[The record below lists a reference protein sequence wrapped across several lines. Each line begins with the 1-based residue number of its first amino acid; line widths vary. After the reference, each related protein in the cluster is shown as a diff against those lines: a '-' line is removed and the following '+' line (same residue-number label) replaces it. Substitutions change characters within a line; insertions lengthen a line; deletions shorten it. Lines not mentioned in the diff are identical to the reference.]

1 MSTLQL
7 RRDSLNAR
15 GALSPSGILTALTL
29 FLGVAGSFF
38 ARFAEGLSAPL
49 LAGAALIL
57 VLPPLCKTRHGGK
70 IAFLALCAGF
80 AYSLFFLDLAGGLC
94 AELNS
99 ISASF
104 GERMAYN
111 LPRVSASE
119 AALPVAI
126 VWTALLI
133 ALMCLWMARTRAAL
147 FGWLIALM
155 LFLPDWLLGMR
166 SPSVCIA
173 ALVCGLI
180 LLRLPERPR
189 SRGLFAAL
197 CVALALAT
205 AVAPIGAFE
214 PLNAL
219 HDAANA
225 WIQTARFGDRSDM
238 SLPQGDFAQL
248 SHLRKSDA
256 SMLEITMSRPE
267 SLYLRGYVGSEYAQN
282 AWKAAAP
289 ESLWDG
295 AELFYWLH
303 RDGFYGQ
310 TQLAALSALLDGAGE
325 AIDIQIRHLGAPRDV
340 IYAPYELISLNGSS
354 PDSADIGDIRL
365 RNLSLRGLS
374 SYMLQ
379 SASNQVK
386 RYATLARALS
396 EREAAGDEAISAYLT
411 DESHYNRF
419 VYAHFLEIP
428 DELRACLAEL
438 LGEYSHPEN
447 AHMDYA
453 QAKSRVLEWLNTHC
467 EYAEGTSFSGAD
479 FIESFLTQSQSG
491 GDAHYAAATV
501 MMMRYFGIP
510 ARYVEGYLITPE
522 RAENAQPG
530 VSFTLTASDA
540 HAWAEIY
547 QDGVGWIPFET
558 APGYLNLME
567 REDALSGTGTQDSS
581 AADAPSETP
590 PNENSLDM
598 TEDLSEDPDEQQE
611 PPLERLTPIFRLLL
625 RAAPLLLALVLLIL
639 FLRRQIRRAALK
651 HRFRLKDRRRA
662 VQNLYEYLF
671 DLLRTMYRWP
681 NCVSP
686 SGFEP
691 TVRADLGD
699 DMAAKY
705 HRAIEIC
712 SRAAFSE
719 GEIAES
725 DYRFVY
731 NFVQKTR
738 ALARKRLPLPKRW
751 KL

>member
-15 GALSPSGILTALTL
+15 GALSLSGILTALAL
-29 FLGVAGSFF
+29 FLGMAGSFF
-38 ARFAEGLSAPL
+38 ARFAQGLSAPL

-57 VLPPLCKTRHGGK
+57 VLPLLCKTRHGGK
-70 IAFLALCAGF
+70 IAFLVLCAGF
-80 AYSLFFLDLAGGLC
+80 AFSLFFLDLAGGLC
-94 AELNS
+94 AELNGV
-99 ISASF
+99 SASL
-104 GERMAYN
+104 GARMAYN

-133 ALMCLWMARTRAAL
+133 ALFCLWMARARAAL
-147 FGWLIALM
+147 LGWLIALL

-205 AVAPIGAFE
+205 AVMPIGAFE

-219 HDAANA
+219 HEAADA

-248 SHLRKSDA
+248 SHLRNSDA
-256 SMLEITMSRPE
+256 PMLEITMSRPE
-267 SLYLRGYVGSEYAQN
+267 SLYLRGYVGSEYAQS
-282 AWKAAAP
+282 AWRAAAP

-310 TQLAALSALLDGAGE
+310 TQLAALSALVDGAGE

-340 IYAPYELISLNGSS
+340 IYAPYELISLNGSL

-365 RNLSLRGLS
+365 RNLSLRGLT
-374 SYMLQ
+374 SYTLQ

-438 LGEYSHPEN
+438 
-447 AHMDYA
+447 HMDYA
-453 QAKSRVLEWLNTHC
+453 QAKGRVLEWLNAHC
-467 EYAEGTSFSGAD
+467 EYAEGASFSGAD

-491 GDAHYAAATV
+491 GDAHYAAATA

-522 RAENAQPG
+522 RAANAQSG
-530 VSFTLTASDA
+530 VPFTLTASDA

-567 REDALSGTGTQDSS
+567 REDALSGTGAQDSS
-581 AADAPSETP
+581 SADAPSETP
-590 PNENSLDM
+590 PAENSLDM

-625 RAAPLLLALVLLIL
+625 RVAPLLLALVLLML
-639 FLRRQIRRAALK
+639 FLRRQIRRAAMK
-651 HRFRLKDRRRA
+651 RRFRLKDRRRA

-686 SGFEP
+686 SSFEP

-719 GEIAES
+719 GEIAEN